1 MFDTSALMND
11 LRKRVELNRQLGR
24 YPVGLEEQLEADFRA
39 IMEVVHGTED
49 FDGFRSV
56 ELEAIKTELIA
67 LKSSFSS
74 ARTRKSGFPIEG
86 QILAV
91 IERCVTIVESAHK
104 EIKQIREEDTR
115 VLRKMNS
122 YVMDRLGMIDVLAQ
136 AVVELERK
144 LADK

>member
-1 MFDTSALMND
+1 MSD

-39 IMEVVHGTED
+39 IMEVVHGTD
-49 FDGFRSV
+49 DLDGFRSG
-56 ELEAIKTELIA
+56 ELEALKTELYE
-67 LKSSFSS
+67 LKSAISDGV
-74 ARTRKSGFPIEG
+74 RRKAELPHESQLLSLVERCV
-86 QILAV
+86 AV
-91 IERCVTIVESAHK
+91 IEAAHK

-122 YVMDRLGMIDVLAQ
+122 FVLDRLVMIDVLAQ

>member
-1 MFDTSALMND
+1 MGD

-24 YPVGLEEQLEADFRA
+24 YPVGLEEQLEADFKA

-49 FDGFRSV
+49 FDGFRSG
-56 ELEAIKTELIA
+56 ELEALKTELIA
-67 LKSSFSS
+67 LKSSISGEK
-74 ARTRKSGFPIEG
+74 TRKSALLHEG
-86 QILAV
+86 QLLAL
-91 IERCVTIVESAHK
+91 IERCVSIVEAAHK

-122 YVMDRLGMIDVLAQ
+122 YVMDRLVMIDVLAQ

-144 LADK
+144 VADK